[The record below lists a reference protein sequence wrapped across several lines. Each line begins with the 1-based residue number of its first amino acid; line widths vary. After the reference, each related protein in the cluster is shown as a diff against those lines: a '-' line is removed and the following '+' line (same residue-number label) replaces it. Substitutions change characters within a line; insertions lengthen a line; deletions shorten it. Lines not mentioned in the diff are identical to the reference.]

1 MAEVVWDATRDKNL
15 FLFGLVLL
23 VNLFTA
29 IQTAR
34 SWGCDN
40 GELKLRLPSAPGSAL
55 RAPAAG
61 QLSLP
66 MWWTEVRR
74 L

>member
-1 MAEVVWDATRDKNL
+1 MTEVVWDATRDKNL

-29 IQTAR
+29 VQTAR

-66 MWWTEVRR
+66 LWWTEVRR